1 MRIPKTEK
9 KPNKAGDIWFFII
22 LTSVL
27 LLFII
32 CFQPVRVLGTSME
45 NTLSNGDLL
54 IMVRDWLVDDYKKM
68 DIVVAAKDSF
78 NNGEYIIKRII
89 AVEGQTV
96 DIDNETG
103 VVYVDGQ
110 ALDESYA
117 LTPTYEKGEC
127 VFPLTVDENCYFV
140 MGDNREE
147 SVDSRYLEIGQ
158 VHKDELQGKII
169 WLLFPGVADDGFN
182 LKRFGKVN

>member
-1 MRIPKTEK
+1 MRIPKSEK
-9 KPNKAGDIWFFII
+9 KPSKTGDIRFFVI
-22 LTSVL
+22 LVSVL
-27 LLFII
+27 LLFVL

-45 NTLSNGDLL
+45 NTLNNGDLL
-54 IMVRDWLVDDYKKM
+54 IMVRDWLVDEYKKL

-78 NNGEYIIKRII
+78 NNGECIIKRII

-103 VVYVDGQ
+103 MVYVDGQ

-117 LTPTYEKGEC
+117 LTPTYEKGEW

-158 VHKDELQGKII
+158 VHEDEIQGKII
-169 WLLFPGVADDGFN
+169 WLLFPGMGDDGIN
-182 LKRFGKVN
+182 LKRFGTVN

>member
-1 MRIPKTEK
+1 MRISKSNK
-9 KPNKAGDIWFFII
+9 KPSKAGEISFFVI
-22 LTSVL
+22 LASVI
-27 LLFII
+27 LLFLL

-45 NTLSNGDLL
+45 GTLTNGDML
-54 IMVRDWLVDDYKKM
+54 IMVRDWLVDGYKKQ
-68 DIVVAAKDSF
+68 DIVVVEKDSF
-78 NNGEYIIKRII
+78 NNGECIIKRII

-103 VVYVDGQ
+103 IVYVDGK

-117 LTPTYEKGEC
+117 KTPTYEKGEWA
-127 VFPLTVDENCYFV
+127 FPLTVDENCFFV

-158 VHKDELQGKII
+158 VHEDEIQGKII
-169 WLLFPGVADDGFN
+169 WLLFPGMGEDGIDF
-182 LKRFGKVN
+182 KRFGTVD